1 MIICL
6 KFHFIN
12 ACGQSLSIMLLW
24 HLSTELIPLLL
35 SFFLVNKY
43 NDDEEDDY
51 NTKVIELTM
60 LFQVTFYCITVSIK
74 NIT

>member
-1 MIICL
+1 
-6 KFHFIN
+6 
-12 ACGQSLSIMLLW
+12 
-24 HLSTELIPLLL
+24 
-35 SFFLVNKY
+35 LVNKY